1 MDGAG
6 ENAGNDGENGGAV
19 KEDEEDKQ
27 WTDVDLKEEGD
38 AIQHEG
44 SASEIPLNDE
54 ISGDAEGLELHT
66 AGVNVA
72 AAEAGSDAPAAGQ
85 GPEVEVQSVMEQDE
99 QGCKAG
105 SSGAR
110 IHGMQTRAMASASH
124 AGNSNPLPPLSG
136 SAGKRSREEE
146 ETDEMITAVFPPVE
160 ETSPESGGFPKKKLW
175 DQLRSM
181 RISTPHSTR
190 AKSRVS
196 KVHSARKAG
205 ASGDQSEVP
214 GRADG
219 VMRGADDT
227 HEAAA
232 DACDGRGDAA
242 AGSAAEAADASG
254 KPAGAANASVIVAA
268 FIVGAAEATAAA
280 SEAVTFTSAAP
291 RPAEAP
297 SAAAPA
303 APAAAT
309 TRRATD
315 PTSTR
320 ASLRRTSARL
330 KARGGAPPSG
340 AARPS
345 LMAATAAS
353 AARSAATSGSKA
365 RPRENK
371 RQKVDRT
378 PQQWKAPTSS
388 RPTGLTVPQP
398 FNLRTDVRIR
408 PGDVKLKNE
417 AQPFVSLAQSV
428 QAFARSSRSSD
439 AEAGAAHGSR
449 PGVSAVPAAAEP
461 HLTVPQPFVFN
472 TEKRRGSQN
481 EKTKEAKPFVS
492 LAQSVS
498 MFGIR
503 GNRSSEVESGS
514 HDGGSTHEL
523 GLTIPEP
530 FDFKTNRRQRPK
542 DEQLKKEAKP
552 FVSLAQSV
560 SMFGARSDHR
570 SSETEHKAH
579 ESGPS
584 HGATLTVPE
593 PFDFKTDR
601 RLRPKDEQL
610 KKEAKPFVS
619 LAESVSMFGARSSR
633 SSETESHAHEGGPSN
648 GATLTIPEP
657 FDLKTDRRQ
666 RPKDER
672 LKKEAKPFVSLAQEL
687 SSFSAHMRPEGEA
700 PTAASA
706 AASDAPRVT
715 KPVTPKLLTAQRER
729 PRRFRVLQEG
739 EAAGTGV
746 MTRSASKRGAT
757 ATAAGGAGGG
767 AGGVAGPRLPT
778 VPCSPM
784 LTTKLRARAAKVKSS
799 EERELEEMAS
809 AAKRMHTSKHGSS
822 EVPTVTH
829 PREFHLFTEE
839 RGQAKQHKLQQK
851 LAEEEEERRRAAIPL
866 AAPMPFTTLAPE
878 FLRKPPTKP
887 ATEPEEFELESVRRH
902 QMAQQRLEEEAQRKA
917 QEEAA
922 QKEFHA
928 QPLPDMTKRP
938 ESPRRIRVLTEVKP
952 FNLNVDRQA
961 EHHTCA
967 KKAFAERCQQ
977 GEEEYAKMQA
987 RCRKEEEE
995 EIKRMRKGMV
1005 HHAVPKP
1012 SYGEPFV
1019 PKRSGKPLTQP
1030 VSPCPG
1036 LEAVRASRL
1045 QQEDMY

>member
-1 MDGAG
+1 MDGPG
-6 ENAGNDGENGGAV
+6 ENARNDGENGGAV

-27 WTDVDLKEEGD
+27 WTDVDLKEERD
-38 AIQHEG
+38 AMHQEG
-44 SASEIPLNDE
+44 SATKIPLNVE
-54 ISGDAEGLELHT
+54 ISGDAEVVELHA

-72 AAEAGSDAPAAGQ
+72 AAEAESDAAAAGQ
-85 GPEVEVQSVMEQDE
+85 GPEVEIQPVTEQDE
-99 QGCKAG
+99 Q
-105 SSGAR
+105 
-110 IHGMQTRAMASASH
+110 
-124 AGNSNPLPPLSG
+124 
-136 SAGKRSREEE
+136 
-146 ETDEMITAVFPPVE
+146 
-160 ETSPESGGFPKKKLW
+160 
-175 DQLRSM
+175 
-181 RISTPHSTR
+181 
-190 AKSRVS
+190 
-196 KVHSARKAG
+196 
-205 ASGDQSEVP
+205 
-214 GRADG
+214 
-219 VMRGADDT
+219 
-227 HEAAA
+227 
-232 DACDGRGDAA
+232 
-242 AGSAAEAADASG
+242 
-254 KPAGAANASVIVAA
+254 
-268 FIVGAAEATAAA
+268 
-280 SEAVTFTSAAP
+280 
-291 RPAEAP
+291 AEAP

-303 APAAAT
+303 APVAAT
-309 TRRATD
+309 TRRATA

-365 RPRENK
+365 GPRENK

-378 PQQWKAPTSS
+378 PQQWKA
-388 RPTGLTVPQP
+388 
-398 FNLRTDVRIR
+398 
-408 PGDVKLKNE
+408 
-417 AQPFVSLAQSV
+417 A
-428 QAFARSSRSSD
+428 
-439 AEAGAAHGSR
+439 AAHGTR
-449 PGVSAVPAAAEP
+449 RGVSAVPAAAEP

-481 EKTKEAKPFVS
+481 EKMKEVKPFVS
-492 LAQSVS
+492 LAQSMS
-498 MFGIR
+498 MFGTR
-503 GNRSSEVESGS
+503 SNRSSDVESGS
-514 HDGGSTHEL
+514 HAGGSTHEV
-523 GLTIPEP
+523 GLTVPEP
-530 FDFKTNRRQRPK
+530 FDFKTDRRLRPK

-560 SMFGARSDHR
+560 SMFGTRSDHR
-570 SSETEHKAH
+570 SSEAAPKAD
-579 ESGPS
+579 ESESS
-584 HGATLTVPE
+584 HGATLTEPE

-648 GATLTIPEP
+648 GVTLTIPEP

-666 RPKDER
+666 RPKDEQ

-700 PTAASA
+700 PTAPSA
-706 AASDAPRVT
+706 ASSGAASNAPRVT

-739 EAAGTGV
+739 EATVTGV
-746 MTRSASKRGAT
+746 TTRSASKRGAT
-757 ATAAGGAGGG
+757 AAGAGGAG
-767 AGGVAGPRLPT
+767 GGVAGPRLPT

-809 AAKRMHTSKHGSS
+809 VAKRVHTSKHGSS
-822 EVPTVTH
+822 
-829 PREFHLFTEE
+829 EE

-851 LAEEEEERRRAAIPL
+851 LSEEEEERRRAAIPL
-866 AAPMPFTTLAPE
+866 AAPMPYTTLAPE

-887 ATEPEEFELESVRRH
+887 ATELHEFELESVRRH

-922 QKEFHA
+922 QKQFHA

-938 ESPRRIRVLTEVKP
+938 ESPRRVRVLTEVKP
-952 FNLNVDRQA
+952 FNLNIDRQA
-961 EHHTCA
+961 EHHACV

-987 RCRKEEEE
+987 RWKKEEEE

-1005 HHAVPKP
+1005 HRAVPKP

-1036 LEAVRASRL
+1036 IVGVRASRL
-1045 QQEDMY
+1045 QQQDMY